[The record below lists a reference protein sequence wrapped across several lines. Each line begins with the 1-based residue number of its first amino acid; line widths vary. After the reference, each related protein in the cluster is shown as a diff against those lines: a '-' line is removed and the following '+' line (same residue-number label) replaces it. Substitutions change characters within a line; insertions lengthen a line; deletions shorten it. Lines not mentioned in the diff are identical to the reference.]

1 MKKRLSIS
9 SALGTFVLEGTEEAL
24 TALYLPGRDTGSAP
38 FGESPLLLRGA
49 AELTEYLSGRRR
61 TFDLPLSPGGTPF
74 QRQVWEAL
82 TAIPY
87 GETRSYLEIAR
98 QVGNPKACRAVGMA
112 NHRNPLAIVVPCHRV
127 VGAGGRLT
135 GFSAGLWRKE
145 YLLELEKPAWE
156 ELYPL
161 A

>member
-87 GETRSYLEIAR
+87 GETRTYGEVAAAIGRPRA
-98 QVGNPKACRAVGMA
+98 VRAVGQA
-112 NHRNPLAIVVPCHRV
+112 DHRNPRPILIPCHRV
-127 VGAGGRLT
+127 VGADGSLT
-135 GFSAGLWRKE
+135 GYAGGLALKRA
-145 YLLELEKPAWE
+145 LLALEGAPVSR
-156 ELYPL
+156 
-161 A
+161 